1 MDKVGIETVKCI
13 GLVTDFGDSPY
24 TGIIRSLAYS
34 ITGEGSCIVDIDHSV
49 PSFSTLAGAYVVAHT
64 YRWLPRGSIVATVV
78 DPGVGSTRDPV
89 AVEAGDYYFI
99 GPNNGVLY
107 PAIAREGFKQGV
119 RLSPQ
124 KIARLAEPRFLGK
137 LPRGK
142 WPLSNTFH
150 GRDVFVPAAALVALG
165 HRLEELGEPLEL
177 KDLARASIDYVERS
191 NSGYRATVVYVD
203 KFGNAALSAREHSI
217 PLKLGEPVI
226 VETMS
231 GVSYRIP
238 FLRTF
243 SDVNPGDLVMY
254 VNSFG
259 HLEIAVNQGS
269 AARKLGLEI
278 GEKITIHVASL

>member
-1 MDKVGIETVKCI
+1 MKCI

-34 ITGEGSCIVDIDHSV
+34 IVGGNACIVDIDHSV
-49 PSFSTLAGAYVVAHT
+49 PSFSILAGAYVVAHT
-64 YRWLPRGSIVATVV
+64 YRWLPRGSIIATVV
-78 DPGVGSTRDPV
+78 DPGVGSTREPI

-107 PAIAREGFKQGV
+107 PAITREGFKQGV
-119 RLSPQ
+119 
-124 KIARLAEPRFLGK
+124 KISSQQVASLAEPRFLGK
-137 LPRGK
+137 LPRGR

-150 GRDVFVPAAALVALG
+150 GRDIFVPAAALIASG
-165 HRLEELGEPLEL
+165 HGIEELGEPLEL
-177 KDLARASIDYVERS
+177 RDLARSSIDYVERS
-191 NSGYRATVVYVD
+191 NSGYRTTVVYID
-203 KFGNAALSAREHSI
+203 KFGNTALSAREHSI

-231 GVSYRIP
+231 GISYRIP

-259 HLEIAVNQGS
+259 HLEIAVNQGNAS
-269 AARKLGLEI
+269 RKLGLEF
-278 GEKITIHVASL
+278 GEKITIHVAGI